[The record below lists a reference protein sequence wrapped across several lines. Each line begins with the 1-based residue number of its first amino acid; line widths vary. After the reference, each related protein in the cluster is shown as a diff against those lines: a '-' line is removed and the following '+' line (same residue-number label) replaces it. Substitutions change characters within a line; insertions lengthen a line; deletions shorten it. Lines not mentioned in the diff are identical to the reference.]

1 VEIYSLDIESSAL
14 DLRGNLLSVAVVNF
28 HTRDEFYAQAIFEE
42 GLFVRPQAMTVNG
55 ISMADLCNPGQGRAP
70 LQMIDS
76 TLSTIIPQG
85 SIAMGRGL
93 GHFDMGFIKKD
104 LPTTATRFHYRV
116 FDIHGYVFGL
126 SLAKR
131 IDAEVIMEDAMEFAT
146 AKCFEKFGEEIKR
159 HHARYDAWENIFV
172 LEHLMRKWG

>member
-1 VEIYSLDIESSAL
+1 VEIYSLDIETSTL
-14 DLRGNLLSVAVVNF
+14 DLRGNLISVAAVNF
-28 HTRDEFYAQAIFEE
+28 QTRDEFYAQAIFED
-42 GLFVRPQAMTVNG
+42 GLFIRPQAMTVNG

-70 LQMIDS
+70 LQMIDA

-93 GHFDMGFIKKD
+93 GHFDMGFLKKD
-104 LPTTATRFHYRV
+104 LPTTALRFHYRV
-116 FDIHGYVFGL
+116 FDIHGYVFAL
-126 SLAKR
+126 SLTKGKTTEA
-131 IDAEVIMEDAMEFAT
+131 IMDDAMQFAT
-146 AKCFEKFGEEIKR
+146 AECVKKFGDEIKR